1 MESAEAPCTL
11 QVDGMTCANC
21 AMGIQKLLQN
31 KGLEDANVNFAAG
44 EVRFSTIENYSIEAI
59 KKDIESLGYQVIEPE
74 NPTPIGLS
82 FTEKRFIFSLVFTLP
97 LLAHM
102 VIPWHPLHNAWV
114 QFALC
119 LPVMISGIMHF
130 GKSAYNS
137 LKTGIPNMDVLIT
150 IGASSAFV
158 YSIWGSLIAHSIEN
172 PENYL
177 FFETAASIFTLV
189 LMGNIIEQRSVKK
202 TGDALRELSALQPET
217 AKRISLHE
225 NHEHIEEIPARL
237 IIAGDILLIQTGDR
251 IPADGILIEGSGLLN
266 EALISGE
273 SMPIEKSVGNELT
286 GGTINENGIF
296 KMRALK
302 TGKETVLAG
311 IIELVKKAQ
320 SIKPPVQRLGDK
332 VSAVF
337 VPVVIAI
344 ALITFIASLL
354 ILNINLQ
361 ESLLRAIAV
370 LVISCPCAMGLA
382 TPTAVMVGIGRAAK
396 LGILFRDGAAIEHLA
411 KIKTLVFDKT
421 GTLTTGN
428 FRIEKLD
435 VFHGNDI
442 SYVHSL
448 IRSIEQHS
456 THPIAKSIVS
466 SLNAPFVQLVNI
478 HESKGLGMIAETTE
492 GKKIE
497 FGSSRLVQDL
507 DLIEKHDLFLLEN
520 GQCIAALSLSDE
532 LKEGAKAAV
541 QAIQKMGI
549 KTILLSGDSERKCK
563 QIADEIGI
571 SEIYF
576 QQSPEGKLKI
586 IEQLNIQQATA
597 MFGDGVN
604 DAPALN
610 MASVGISL
618 GNASKVAW
626 SSAQVI
632 LLQKRSI
639 EGLPLALKLSRM
651 TLRTIHQNLFWA
663 FFYNTIAIPIAAVGL
678 LQPMI
683 AAFSMAFSDV
693 IVIGNS
699 IRLKYRI

>member
-1 MESAEAPCTL
+1 
-11 QVDGMTCANC
+11 
-21 AMGIQKLLQN
+21 
-31 KGLEDANVNFAAG
+31 
-44 EVRFSTIENYSIEAI
+44 
-59 KKDIESLGYQVIEPE
+59 
-74 NPTPIGLS
+74 
-82 FTEKRFIFSLVFTLP
+82 
-97 LLAHM
+97 
-102 VIPWHPLHNAWV
+102 
-114 QFALC
+114 
-119 LPVMISGIMHF
+119 
-130 GKSAYNS
+130 
-137 LKTGIPNMDVLIT
+137 
-150 IGASSAFV
+150 
-158 YSIWGSLIAHSIEN
+158 
-172 PENYL
+172 
-177 FFETAASIFTLV
+177 
-189 LMGNIIEQRSVKK
+189 MGNIIEQRSVKK

-225 NHEHIEEIPARL
+225 NNEHIEEIPARL

-435 VFHGNDI
+435 VFHGHDI

-478 HESKGLGMIAETTE
+478 QESKGLGMIAETTE

-497 FGSSRLVQDL
+497 FGSSRLVQDP

-571 SEIYF
+571 TEIYF

-586 IEQLNIQQATA
+586 IEQLNTQQATA

-618 GNASKVAW
+618 GDASKVAW

-663 FFYNTIAIPIAAVGL
+663 FFYNVIAIPIAAAGL

-693 IVIGNS
+693 VVIGNS
-699 IRLKYRI
+699 IRLKYRN